1 MRVAV
6 NLTWMAPGRVG
17 GSEEYLTRQLM
28 GIDASEFAIDL
39 LCDAAVLDH
48 HPVLT
53 ERFRTTAMPFSG
65 GHRAIRIGLEHS
77 WLALRARGAAVV
89 HHGGGTVPVVGP
101 GPVVLTIHDLQYRRF
116 PQYFS
121 GVRRRY
127 LDAMVPRS
135 VAGAAVVTV
144 PTEFVRA
151 DVVDAFGIDPDRVV
165 VVPHGVPV
173 VARPSDEMIGVVRRR
188 HGVAERP
195 YVVYPAITHPHKGHR
210 VLVDMLDDLDD
221 STAVVLIGGEGPVE
235 QELARHVAASP
246 HRDRVVRTGR
256 VSDRDRDSL
265 IADADALVFP
275 SEFEGFGAP
284 AIEAMAFDTPIVC
297 SDADALVE
305 VVGPAGVVVGSSCGA
320 DWAAAVGEAR
330 SRRNELIRLGRER
343 RGRFTIEASGRALA
357 SAYRQAA
364 G

>member
-28 GIDASEFAIDL
+28 GVDPSEFAIDL
-39 LCDAAVLDH
+39 LCDAAVLEH

-65 GHRAIRIGLEHS
+65 GHRVIRIGLEHS
-77 WLALRARGAAVV
+77 WLAVRARGAEVV
-89 HHGGGTVPVVGP
+89 HHGGGTVPMVGP
-101 GPVVLTIHDLQYRRF
+101 GPVLLTIHDLQYLRF

-121 GVRRRY
+121 TARHRY

-135 VAGAAVVTV
+135 VARAEVVAV
-144 PTEFVRA
+144 PTEFVRGE
-151 DVVDAFGIDPDRVV
+151 VVEAFGVDDDRVV
-165 VVPHGVPV
+165 VVPHGIPATV
-173 VARPSDEMIGVVRRR
+173 RPSDEMIDVVRRR
-188 HGVAERP
+188 FDVSDRP

-210 VLVDMLDDLDD
+210 MLIDMLTELDD
-221 STAVVLIGGEGPVE
+221 STAVVLIGGEGAVE
-235 QELARHVAASP
+235 QDLARSIASSP
-246 HRDRVVRTGR
+246 HRDRVVRPGR
-256 VSDRDRDSL
+256 VSERDRDSL

-284 AIEAMAFDTPIVC
+284 VIEAMALDTPVVC
-297 SDADALVE
+297 SNAEALVE
-305 VVGPAGVVVGSSCGA
+305 VVGEAGIVVGSSAG
-320 DWAAAVGEAR
+320 DEWASAVNEAR
-330 SRRNELIRLGRER
+330 SRRDELVR
-343 RGRFTIEASGRALA
+343 RGRTRRERFTIDASGCALSA
-357 SAYRQAA
+357 AYRQAA